1 MRRSWLVSGQ
11 WNDLPIPP
19 IQRMGRL
26 RWWASGLAREPWG
39 GRLLGKVYCFLRLI
53 IWEYDMIWLY
63 ELQIS
68 TTTLGMIDD
77 DCTVDDWWL
86 GRFNEATRQKEYDH
100 PKDDPWGFRM
110 CLAML
115 AARIFLRMKL
125 VSRLQRTL
133 DFILIFSPTRGL
145 KNGGPRLKTKPWFIL
160 GVRLQEGMARSQG
173 WHLVVKIFQ
182 LALPNSHEHPN
193 AIGIS
198 NDNGPPRIWY
208 ASIFYTSLK
217 TPQEFPVECWRCG
230 FQTSSCALPLSQCLG
245 LNRAMPGGS
254 NGWCFVIPKQQKTS
268 EKPTAP
274 TSNLILYRW
283 NIGEIHCLILW
294 GEVFVPLPIEI
305 GNRLVIFPTGCPT
318 SRTEVGQYTR

>member
-1 MRRSWLVSGQ
+1 MRWEIAWKS
-11 WNDLPIPP
+11 
-19 IQRMGRL
+19 
-26 RWWASGLAREPWG
+26 
-39 GRLLGKVYCFLRLI
+39 LLSSKAYH
-53 IWEYDMIWLY
+53 MIVWYVWLY
-63 ELQIS
+63 ALQIS

-86 GRFNEATRQKEYDH
+86 GRFHEATRQKEYDH

-110 CLAML
+110 CLTML

-193 AIGIS
+193 SIGIS
-198 NDNGPPRIWY
+198 NDNVPP
-208 ASIFYTSLK
+208 
-217 TPQEFPVECWRCG
+217 PEF
-230 FQTSSCALPLSQCLG
+230 
-245 LNRAMPGGS
+245 
-254 NGWCFVIPKQQKTS
+254 
-268 EKPTAP
+268 
-274 TSNLILYRW
+274 
-283 NIGEIHCLILW
+283 
-294 GEVFVPLPIEI
+294 
-305 GNRLVIFPTGCPT
+305 
-318 SRTEVGQYTR
+318 